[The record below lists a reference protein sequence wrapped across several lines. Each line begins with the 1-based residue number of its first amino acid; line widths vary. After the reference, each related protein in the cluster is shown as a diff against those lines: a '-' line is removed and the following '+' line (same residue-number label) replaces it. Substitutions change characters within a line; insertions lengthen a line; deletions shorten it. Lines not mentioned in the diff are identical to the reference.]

1 MNANS
6 ALAAAA
12 FRLHLGSQIPDVDT
26 KLRRALSA
34 SGSSSSS
41 SSSGSTTATSISST
55 CGSTSSSSSA
65 NDPRHHAP
73 ALENANLEHIAA
85 AVQPLGRTIQRVT
98 NNLPQL
104 AARIT

>member
-1 MNANS
+1 VNANS
-6 ALAAAA
+6 AFAAAA
-12 FRLHLGSQIPDVDT
+12 FRLHLGSQIPDVDA

-34 SGSSSSS
+34 SSSSRASGSSSP
-41 SSSGSTTATSISST
+41 
-55 CGSTSSSSSA
+55 

-73 ALENANLEHIAA
+73 TLENANLEHIAA
-85 AVQPLGRTIQRVT
+85 VVQPLGRTVQRVA